1 MIDIKQFKEKYKDIA
16 CCRTSDY
23 RVFILCGGLAQD
35 DAWSYLTDA
44 AKFLMGD
51 TPYNHY
57 VEEYLDNP
65 WVRVLITS
73 KEGFSQEDKEGFVVF
88 KRQLPTRAGSLEIC
102 EMSILVGG
110 LGRVNPN
117 SFMNAKVDE
126 YIEYRGHNTFI
137 DSNLKN
143 PWVRVIIT
151 GINDLCYDEECY

>member
-1 MIDIKQFKEKYKDIA
+1 MIDIKHFKDRYKDIE
-16 CCRTSDY
+16 CCRTSDNT
-23 RVFILCGGLAQD
+23 VFILCGGLDQD

-44 AKFLMGD
+44 AQYLMGD

-65 WVRVLITS
+65 WIRVLITS
-73 KEGFSQEDKEGFVVF
+73 KDGFSVEERKGYVVF
-88 KRQLPTRAGSLEIC
+88 HRDLPTREGSFERC

-117 SFMNAKVDE
+117 SYMNAMVDDF
-126 YIEYRGHNTFI
+126 IRTTGHNTFI
-137 DSNLKN
+137 DSTQKN

-151 GINDLCYDEECY
+151 GINELLYEQEC